1 MSNQKPR
8 TIYPL
13 EYRREAVRLCYEEGL
28 TLAEITEQGLGDP
41 QSAPGQ
47 AVDAAL
53 PTGGG
58 SLLPVGERAVR
69 PAEEGGEHRGIH
81 RPIGDGGRAAKKI
94 SVRVAR
100 HYVSRSAI
108 SGDRVLPGEVPGEH
122 HVCILRSTQ
131 ESQLLRLAQTGEAAR
146 PGWSPDGTGPRS
158 LPVLTRGLRLSAGP
172 AEWIEQHKGITINHK
187 AVLRLMNRM
196 GIRSVARKR
205 KPAPKGHVM
214 DKLYRYP
221 NLLNRDFSA
230 ERPNQKWVT
239 DMTHIDTSKAGPRC
253 ARSKILMMG
262 SSCPITWAERHDP
275 VGGRNPRQALEKEM
289 VTDGLILHSDQGHQF
304 RSQAYYVLIT
314 AYNLTHSM
322 SRKANCSGDNA
333 PMENFFSHLKEEAI
347 RQHPVLPFKEV
358 KQIIQEYLPFSTT
371 NGYN

>member
-1 MSNQKPR
+1 MSTMCAYFNLSRASYYAWRKRVRQPDR
-8 TIYPL
+8 DGLRMALVREAYQSSHGVYG
-13 EYRREAVRLCYEEGL
+13 YRRV
-28 TLAEITEQGLGDP
+28 QM
-41 QSAPGQ
+41 
-47 AVDAAL
+47 
-53 PTGGG
+53 
-58 SLLPVGERAVR
+58 
-69 PAEEGGEHRGIH
+69 
-81 RPIGDGGRAAKKI
+81 
-94 SVRVAR
+94 
-100 HYVSRSAI
+100 
-108 SGDRVLPGEVPGEH
+108 
-122 HVCILRSTQ
+122 
-131 ESQLLRLAQTGEAAR
+131 
-146 PGWSPDGTGPRS
+146 
-158 LPVLTRGLRLSAGP
+158 
-172 AEWIEQHKGITINHK
+172 WIEQHKGITINHK

-239 DMTHIDTSKAGPRC
+239 DMTHIRTQQGWATLCTIKDLYDGFIVAYRFGPS
-253 ARSKILMMG
+253 ATIQLV
-262 SSCPITWAERHDP
+262 AETL
-275 VGGRNPRQALEKEM
+275 RQALEKEM

-322 SRKANCSGDNA
+322 SRKANCWDNA

-358 KQIIQEYLPFSTT
+358 KQIIQEYIAFFNYERIQLKTKQTPYQQRCLAS
-371 NGYN
+371 